1 MKNILQDE
9 KNKWKLTNTI
19 CEILLWC
26 SYAPLLFVFTHLQS
40 TWGTVIRQRSVN
52 KTAKLTWH
60 NNDIHNLFS
69 MKSCRSRC
77 TWHFMN
83 ATWWGNIVRSNVIEI
98 QKVLSWANSSFCPAE
113 LIKTQTNSIFALHI
127 DQKIKV
133 V

>member
-52 KTAKLTWH
+52 ETER
-60 NNDIHNLFS
+60 NSPDIIVISIIYFPWNLAVAVVPDILWMLLDGAILYEAMLSKFR
-69 MKSCRSRC
+69 KYWVGR
-77 TWHFMN
+77 
-83 ATWWGNIVRSNVIEI
+83 I
-98 QKVLSWANSSFCPAE
+98 VLSVRLNWSRLRRTRFSRYT
-113 LIKTQTNSIFALHI
+113 LIRR
-127 DQKIKV
+127 
-133 V
+133 